1 VAEETP
7 LPRHDEPS
15 WSTDRARAPGRFWYL
30 SDPTRAALEYC
41 LLFTLAPLMPAL
53 PRGDGHPVLVLPGL
67 QTSDTSTR
75 TLRHILLMLGYQAY
89 GWRLGRNVGPT
100 AQVVSGLRDRLITLH
115 ARHEQP
121 VSLIGWSLGGIYARR
136 LAREHHHAV
145 RLVITLGS
153 PYRLAR
159 TDQSRA
165 DWLYQRYAPRHAER
179 WSMPLEAGLG
189 PLPVPATSIYSKL
202 DGIVAWQTCHEPPG
216 SRAENIEVYA
226 SHFGLS
232 HHPAVLW
239 AVADRLA
246 QPAGQWAPFRPPAL
260 LRSAFRPGP
269 GPSPGET

>member
-1 VAEETP
+1 MTGSGQ
-7 LPRHDEPS
+7 PS
-15 WSTDRARAPGRFWYL
+15 WSTDRAHAPGWLRYV
-30 SDPTRAALEYC
+30 SDPERAAFEYG
-41 LLFTLAPLMPAL
+41 LLVTFGAMLAAL

-67 QTSDTSTR
+67 QTTDTSTR
-75 TLRHILLMLGYQAY
+75 TLRHILRMLGYQTY

-100 AQVVSGLRDRLITLH
+100 AQVVSGLRGWLSTLY
-115 ARHEQP
+115 ARHEEP

-136 LAREHHHAV
+136 LARENPRAV
-145 RLVITLGS
+145 RQVITLGS

-159 TDQSRA
+159 SDQSRA
-165 DWLYQRYAPRHAER
+165 DWLYQHYAPRHAER

-202 DGIVAWQTCHEPPG
+202 DGVVAWQTCHEPPG
-216 SRAENIEVYA
+216 PRAENIEVFA
-226 SHFGLS
+226 SHFGFG

-260 LRSAFRPGP
+260 LRPAFPTVNPRAA
-269 GPSPGET
+269 